1 MVAVSLGGGVGSSV
15 MIVVVLFKNISVA
28 CRSFSTSVYFVASI
42 GIKGGA
48 NVPSIF
54 AVDGPGF
61 PVLRFLVSDDMH
73 AGWSKWSGIVI
84 KRSMEVFMS

>member
-1 MVAVSLGGGVGSSV
+1 MEMVGWKPCYRVSSSSFVGVPH
-15 MIVVVLFKNISVA
+15 I
-28 CRSFSTSVYFVASI
+28 YFVASV

-54 AVDGPGF
+54 AVDCPGF

-73 AGWSKWSGIVI
+73 AWWGKWSGIVI